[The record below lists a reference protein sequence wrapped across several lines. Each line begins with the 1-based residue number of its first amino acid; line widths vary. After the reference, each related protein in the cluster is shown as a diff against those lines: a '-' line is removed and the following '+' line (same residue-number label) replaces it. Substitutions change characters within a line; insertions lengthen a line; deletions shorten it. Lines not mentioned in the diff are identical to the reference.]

1 MEDDEHYSSSVLNE
15 NMVEKGSKE
24 DHVSQEQSTTKQP
37 LLEKGKI
44 KKTPNMDYI
53 LKRYELIIKKEEQ
66 NIRFK

>member
-15 NMVEKGSKE
+15 NMEEKGSKE
-24 DHVSQEQSTTKQP
+24 DHVSQEQSTKQP

-66 NIRFK
+66 NIRFT